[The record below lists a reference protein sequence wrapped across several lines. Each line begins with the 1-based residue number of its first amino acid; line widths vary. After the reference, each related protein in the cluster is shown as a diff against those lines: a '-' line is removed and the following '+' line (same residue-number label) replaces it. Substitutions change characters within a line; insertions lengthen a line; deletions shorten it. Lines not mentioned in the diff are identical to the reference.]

1 MVSHD
6 KVKQQLKS
14 INADFQFI
22 DRGELRELPKILF
35 EDEYLQHVAFGRYAG
50 GFAVLCATNQ
60 RVLLIDKK
68 PMYLTL
74 EDIRYDMI
82 SDMVFNHRLLD
93 TSVTLGTVH
102 KSITFIS
109 YNQHRLREMTTYV
122 QKRVMDSR
130 RQQSSLPSEQPIS
143 GMLSEYPM
151 TTGALDDVA
160 VSSHPAM
167 MSPYRNPI
175 IIRRR
180 ASKFFP
186 SSSSS

>member
-1 MVSHD
+1 MVTQD
-6 KVKQQLKS
+6 RVKQQLKS
-14 INADFQFI
+14 IDADFQFVG
-22 DRGELRELPKILF
+22 RAELRELPKILF
-35 EDEYLQHVAFGRYAG
+35 DDEYLQHVVFGRYAA
-50 GFAVLCATNQ
+50 GFALLCATNQ

-68 PMYLTL
+68 PLYLTL

-82 SDMVFNHRLLD
+82 SDMVFNHRLID

-109 YNQHRLREMTTYV
+109 YNQHRLREMTSYV

-130 RQQSSLPSEQPIS
+130 RQQSSMPSEQPMS
-143 GMLSEYPM
+143 GLLGEYETVEPH
-151 TTGALDDVA
+151 ASDIA

-175 IIRRR
+175 VIRRR

-186 SSSSS
+186 SLY

>member
-1 MVSHD
+1 MVSQD
-6 KVKQQLKS
+6 DVRQQLKA
-14 INADFQFI
+14 IGADYRFLGRYEI
-22 DRGELRELPKILF
+22 RELPKILF
-35 EDEYLQHVAFGRYAG
+35 DDEYIEHAVFGRYTG
-50 GFAVLCATNQ
+50 GFAMLVGTNQ

-102 KSITFIS
+102 KSITFTA
-109 YNQHRLREMTTYV
+109 YNQDRLRDMTTHV

-130 RQQSSLPSEQPIS
+130 RQQIAQPYIQPMS
-143 GMLSEYPM
+143 GVYEPM
-151 TTGALDDVA
+151 AAMAVQNSDIA

-167 MSPYRNPI
+167 TSPYRNPI
-175 IIRRR
+175 IVRRR
-180 ASKFFP
+180 VSKFF
-186 SSSSS
+186 SS

>member
-1 MVSHD
+1 MATQEEVR
-6 KVKQQLKS
+6 QQLKA
-14 INADFQFI
+14 IGADYRFFGRYEIQ
-22 DRGELRELPKILF
+22 ELPKILF
-35 EDEYLQHVAFGRYAG
+35 DDEYLIHVVFGRYTG
-50 GFAVLCATNQ
+50 GFALLVATNQ

-102 KSITFIS
+102 KSITFTG
-109 YNQHRLREMTTYV
+109 YNQDRLRQMTTFV

-130 RQQSSLPSEQPIS
+130 RQQTYVPPQPMSGVFGEQ
-143 GMLSEYPM
+143 EQ
-151 TTGALDDVA
+151 ALANTMQSDVA
-160 VSSHPAM
+160 VNTSPAM

-175 IIRRR
+175 IVRRR
-180 ASKFFP
+180 VSKFFP
-186 SSSSS
+186 SS